1 MIFPFL
7 IACGLLSVGL
17 DCGMS
22 AGQWSVNWSEYLF
35 EEMYDAVDEAVE
47 YIEQLSIEV
56 YDDIVK
62 GLEEAWKTI
71 EDGAE
76 NALYDMEND
85 FEKFAK
91 KH

>member
-1 MIFPFL
+1 
-7 IACGLLSVGL
+7 
-17 DCGMS
+17 
-22 AGQWSVNWSEYLF
+22 
-35 EEMYDAVDEAVE
+35 MYDAVDEAVE

-56 YDDIVK
+56 YDDIAK

-91 KH
+91 NIREYIY

>member
-1 MIFPFL
+1 
-7 IACGLLSVGL
+7 
-17 DCGMS
+17 
-22 AGQWSVNWSEYLF
+22 
-35 EEMYDAVDEAVE
+35 MYDAVDEAVE

-91 KH
+91 NIREYIY